1 MVAKSFQT
9 FEVLTDVY
17 EVSGKKYV
25 RVRNPKT
32 GTERQVR
39 WYTEKEYNKLYPED
53 KVEVAAS
60 GSEDSITGFNAKK
73 ALGFE
78 KGYIWLFKGDTY
90 PYKDWFSKSIARY
103 HDTWGWYIVSTD
115 EVPAELPPSVSV
127 VQLKW
132 EDISD
137 GEKLKPQPVIKAAVE
152 ALLYEPSK
160 SEFQASVGSRI
171 DRTLTVKKAIKTEGY
186 YGISN
191 FYVMEDENENVYVW
205 STSARSWSEGEVH
218 KIRGTVKEHSLYKN
232 EKQTVLTRC
241 NEIN

>member
-1 MVAKSFQT
+1 MVAKSFQN

-39 WYTEKEYNKLYPED
+39 WYNEKEYARMYPADNAAGASESP
-53 KVEVAAS
+53 VAK
-60 GSEDSITGFNAKK
+60 FNAKK

-78 KGYIWLFKGDTY
+78 KGYISLFKGDTY
-90 PYKDWFSKSIARY
+90 PYQEWFSKSIARY

-115 EVPAELPPSVSV
+115 EVPAELPPSVSI

-137 GEKLKPQPVIKAAVE
+137 GENLKPQPAIKEAVD
-152 ALLYEPSK
+152 ALLYEDCA
-160 SEFQASVGSRI
+160 SEYQASIGSRI
-171 DRTLTVKKAIKTEGY
+171 DRELTIKKAIKSDGY
-186 YGISN
+186 YGTSY
-191 FYVMEDENENVYVW
+191 FYVMEDEDENIYVW
-205 STSARSWSEGEVH
+205 ATSARNWQEGEVH
-218 KIRGTVKEHSLYKN
+218 KLRGTVKEHKLYKN
-232 EKQTVLTRC
+232 QKQTVLTRC
-241 NEIN
+241 TEIK

>member
-1 MVAKSFQT
+1 MVAKSFQN

-39 WYTEKEYNKLYPED
+39 WYNEKEYARMYPED
-53 KVEVAAS
+53 NAAGASESPVAK
-60 GSEDSITGFNAKK
+60 FNAKK

-78 KGYIWLFKGDTY
+78 KGYISLFKGDTY
-90 PYKDWFSKSIARY
+90 PYQEWFSKSIARY

-115 EVPAELPPSVSV
+115 EVPAELPPSVSI

-137 GEKLKPQPVIKAAVE
+137 GENLKPQPAIKEAVD
-152 ALLYEPSK
+152 ALLYEDCV
-160 SEFQASVGSRI
+160 SEYQASVGSRI
-171 DRTLTVKKAIKTEGY
+171 DRELTIKKAIKSDGY
-186 YGISN
+186 YGTSY
-191 FYVMEDENENVYVW
+191 FYVMEDEDENIYVW
-205 STSARSWSEGEVH
+205 ATSARNWQEGEVH
-218 KIRGTVKEHSLYKN
+218 KLRGTVKEHKLYKN
-232 EKQTVLTRC
+232 QKQTVLTRC
-241 NEIN
+241 TEIK

>member
-1 MVAKSFQT
+1 MVAKSFQN

-39 WYTEKEYNKLYPED
+39 WYNEKEYARMYPED
-53 KVEVAAS
+53 NAAGASESPVAK
-60 GSEDSITGFNAKK
+60 FNAKK

-78 KGYIWLFKGDTY
+78 KGYISLFKGDTY
-90 PYKDWFSKSIARY
+90 PYQEWFSKSIARY

-115 EVPAELPPSVSV
+115 EVPAELPPSVSI

-137 GEKLKPQPVIKAAVE
+137 GENLKPQPAIKEAVDT
-152 ALLYEPSK
+152 LLYEDCA
-160 SEFQASVGSRI
+160 SEYQASIGSRI
-171 DRTLTVKKAIKTEGY
+171 DRELTIKKAIKSDGY
-186 YGISN
+186 YGTSY
-191 FYVMEDENENVYVW
+191 FYVMEDEDENIYVW
-205 STSARSWSEGEVH
+205 ATSARNWQEGEVH
-218 KIRGTVKEHSLYKN
+218 KLRGTVKEHKLYKN
-232 EKQTVLTRC
+232 QKQTVLTRC
-241 NEIN
+241 NLIP

>member
-1 MVAKSFQT
+1 MVAKSFQN

-39 WYTEKEYNKLYPED
+39 WYNEKEYARMYPED
-53 KVEVAAS
+53 NAAGASESPVAK
-60 GSEDSITGFNAKK
+60 FNAKK

-78 KGYIWLFKGDTY
+78 KGYISLFKGDTY
-90 PYKDWFSKSIARY
+90 PYQEWFSKSIARY

-115 EVPAELPPSVSV
+115 EVPAELPPSVSI

-137 GEKLKPQPVIKAAVE
+137 GENLKPQPAIKEAVD
-152 ALLYEPSK
+152 ALLYEDCV
-160 SEFQASVGSRI
+160 SEYQASIGSRI
-171 DRTLTVKKAIKTEGY
+171 DRELTIKKAIKSDGY
-186 YGISN
+186 YGTSY
-191 FYVMEDENENVYVW
+191 FYVMEDEDENIYVW
-205 STSARSWSEGEVH
+205 ATSARNWQEGEVH
-218 KIRGTVKEHSLYKN
+218 KLRGTVKEHKLYKN
-232 EKQTVLTRC
+232 QKQTVLTRC
-241 NEIN
+241 TEIK